1 MFPKRPCTGSLVSV
15 QVSPPLANS
24 VNRDP
29 YGAPCY
35 RTGTLVALQRRRRK
49 EDNIA
54 VSEQGRAFER
64 VRESFVKQGLMG
76 LLGAKVNKVG
86 EGRRVLELPY
96 NEELT
101 QQQCCF
107 RVQG

>member
-1 MFPKRPCTGSLVSV
+1 VLPYRYAGR
-15 QVSPPLANS
+15 LA
-24 VNRDP
+24 
-29 YGAPCY
+29 APEEKGRQY
-35 RTGTLVALQRRRRK
+35 SSERV
-49 EDNIA
+49 A

-107 RVQG
+107 RVQGRGGRRTRPG